1 MKLYYICPNIK
12 AINMEKVIKMLEAKE
27 QELWQQIKTN
37 RLVFGAET
45 EATYRAAARWYAT
58 QEILEQVKKMQ
69 DENN

>member
-1 MKLYYICPNIK
+1 
-12 AINMEKVIKMLEAKE
+12 MEEIIKMLEAKE
-27 QELWQQIKTN
+27 QELWQQLKTS

-45 EATYRAAARWYAT
+45 EATYRAAARWYTT